1 VYPCYSGDYLVT
13 GTGSNAVQTTTPD
26 NTCLTPTDLPNHKA
40 VAMATLRLPLQV
52 MLNSTLRY
60 EGGNKAVDS
69 YSVGSGKNSVYYI
82 EAIPMSHFAT
92 WDVGGSVPL
101 YKGAVFQAGV
111 KNLLDRN
118 YYQVLYIPEQGRS
131 WFVNMRYRF

>member
-1 VYPCYSGDYLVT
+1 
-13 GTGSNAVQTTTPD
+13 
-26 NTCLTPTDLPNHKA
+26 
-40 VAMATLRLPLQV
+40 
-52 MLNSTLRY
+52 
-60 EGGNKAVDS
+60 
-69 YSVGSGKNSVYYI
+69 
-82 EAIPMSHFAT
+82 MSHFAT